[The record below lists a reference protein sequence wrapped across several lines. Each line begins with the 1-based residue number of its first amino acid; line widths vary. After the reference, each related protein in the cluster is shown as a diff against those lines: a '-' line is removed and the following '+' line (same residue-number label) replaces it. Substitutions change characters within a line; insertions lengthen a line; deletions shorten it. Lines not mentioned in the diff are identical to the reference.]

1 MSAGPRLRDLAIG
14 AVAGL
19 TGGLFGVGGGI
30 VLIPLL
36 TGWAG
41 LSQHRA
47 HGTSLAAIAG
57 TAIAGIV
64 SYAIAD
70 SVAWDATLAVG
81 LASVGTA
88 RLGARL
94 AQRMSGPGLKRAFA
108 IFLVAVAIRLLW
120 QAPEPS
126 AAGTLAGPWRWV
138 GFVALGAAVGVLA
151 AFFGVGG
158 GILAVPA
165 FTLLFGMS
173 QQVAQGTSLGV
184 ILLAAPAGA
193 WEHAKLGNVSW
204 PQVLPLALGALV
216 AAPVSAW
223 IALGTPHEALARGF
237 AVFVLATAGHAWW
250 KAGRAGRPPAPET
263 Q

>member
-1 MSAGPRLRDLAIG
+1 MSAGPRLRDLTIG

-57 TAIAGIV
+57 TAVAGIV
-64 SYAIAD
+64 SYAIAG
-70 SVAWDATLAVG
+70 SIAWDATLAVG

-94 AQRMSGPGLKRAFA
+94 AQRLSGSGLKRAFA
-108 IFLVAVAIRLLW
+108 VFLVAVAIRMLW
-120 QAPEPS
+120 QVPEPD
-126 AAGTLAGPWRWV
+126 AAHALAGPARWA
-138 GFVALGAAVGVLA
+138 GFVALGAAIGVLA

-193 WEHAKLGNVSW
+193 REHARHGNVDW
-204 PQVLPLALGALV
+204 GRVLPLALGALV
-216 AAPVSAW
+216 AAPVSSWA
-223 IALGTPHEALARGF
+223 ALRTPHETLTRGF
-237 AVFVLATAGHAWW
+237 AVFVLATAAHAWW
-250 KAGRAGRPPAPET
+250 RAGRAVRPAVAES